1 MNRIF
6 HARIAWYQYLLLLVL
21 AINLMGLLWYKHI
34 VPAAVIAMLLL
45 VLIERIIHTTYT
57 VTADN
62 LLIISRGRFTRKK
75 TITLAQIN
83 AIRRCNSMKFGS
95 FSVTNYLLI
104 EYNINKFVSV
114 TPIKQQEFVEVI
126 QNRMHKSSSV
136 NNIRL

>member
-75 TITLAQIN
+75 TIALAQIN

-126 QNRMHKSSSV
+126 QNRMHKSS
-136 NNIRL
+136 